1 MIFVLREVRKQ
12 ELKQQLFLKAI
23 ELFQEK
29 GYDNVT
35 VEEIASSCGVAKGT
49 FFNYFPKKEHI
60 LLHLGQSQIQFMSEI
75 VQKHQIPNL
84 RERLRLIFNDLLS
97 TYVQHSELLK
107 LTLSETMKSALL
119 MKEESPNIL
128 IFQQTLCQIIN
139 EAKDLHAFQTRWES
153 SIIASVLVGIYF
165 NSLLSWAMIQS
176 QGEDLTV
183 MFNKQMDVIW
193 EGIEQ

>member
-1 MIFVLREVRKQ
+1 MLREIRKQ
-12 ELKQQLFLKAI
+12 ELKQQLFMKAI

-35 VEEIASSCGVAKGT
+35 VEEIASACGIAKGT
-49 FFNYFPKKEHI
+49 FFNYFPKKEHV
-60 LLHLGQSQIQFMSEI
+60 LLHLGQSQVQLMNDI
-75 VQKHQIPNL
+75 VQKHQNPNL

-97 TYVQHSELLK
+97 TYAQHSELFK

-119 MKEESPNIL
+119 MQEESPNIVL
-128 IFQQTLCQIIN
+128 FQQSLCKIIN
-139 EAKDLHAFQTRWES
+139 DAKDSHGFQTRWES

-165 NSLLSWAMIQS
+165 HTLLSWAMIQS

>member
-1 MIFVLREVRKQ
+1 MLREVRKQ

-35 VEEIASSCGVAKGT
+35 VEEIASFCGVAKGT

-75 VQKHQIPNL
+75 VQNQIPNL

-97 TYVQHSELLK
+97 TYEQHSDLLK

-139 EAKDLHAFQTRWES
+139 EAKDFHAFQTRWES

>member
-1 MIFVLREVRKQ
+1 MLREVRKQ
-12 ELKQQLFLKAI
+12 ELKQQLFMKAI
-23 ELFQEK
+23 ELFQAK

-35 VEEIASSCGVAKGT
+35 VEEIASSCGIAKGT
-49 FFNYFPKKEHI
+49 FFNYFPKKEHV
-60 LLHLGQSQIQFMSEI
+60 LLHLGQSQVQFMSEV
-75 VQKHQIPNL
+75 VQKHQVPNL

-97 TYVQHSELLK
+97 TYAQHSELLK

-139 EAKDLHAFQTRWES
+139 EAKDLHGFQTRWES
-153 SIIASVLVGIYF
+153 SIIASVLVGTYF
-165 NSLLSWAMIQS
+165 NTLLSWAMFQS

-183 MFNKQMDVIW
+183 MFHKQMDVIW

>member
-1 MIFVLREVRKQ
+1 MLREVRKQ

-35 VEEIASSCGVAKGT
+35 VEEIASSCGIAKGT
-49 FFNYFPKKEHI
+49 FFNYFPKKEHV
-60 LLHLGQSQIQFMSEI
+60 LLHLGQSQVQFMSEI
-75 VQKHQIPNL
+75 VQKHQVPNL

-97 TYVQHSELLK
+97 TYAEHSDLLK

-119 MKEESPNIL
+119 MKEESPNIV

-165 NSLLSWAMIQS
+165 NTLLSWAMIQS

-183 MFNKQMDVIW
+183 MFHKQMDVIW

>member
-1 MIFVLREVRKQ
+1 MLREVRKQ

-35 VEEIASSCGVAKGT
+35 VEEIASSCGIAKGT

-75 VQKHQIPNL
+75 VQKHQVPNL

-97 TYVQHSELLK
+97 TYAQHSDLLK

-128 IFQQTLCQIIN
+128 IFQQTLCQVIN

-153 SIIASVLVGIYF
+153 LGR
-165 NSLLSWAMIQS
+165 
-176 QGEDLTV
+176 
-183 MFNKQMDVIW
+183 
-193 EGIEQ
+193 